1 MLQYRE
7 REFHL
12 NDISG
17 KRVVKEY
24 INTEDFI
31 KPELTILK
39 QERPVFMS
47 KLLQDEIPKFSDSP
61 YNGEF
66 HNQSLK

>member
-1 MLQYRE
+1 M
-7 REFHL
+7 
-12 NDISG
+12 
-17 KRVVKEY
+17 VKEY

-39 QERPVFMS
+39 QERPVFMV

-61 YNGEF
+61 YNGEV
-66 HNQSLK
+66 HDQSLK